1 MVRRATGIAGSVV
14 FTCSVTVCGSGHR
27 ATAGAL
33 FYTTLGIM
41 PRMQQGGGCDAAL
54 ILAMEAGTGRARP
67 PGTGGI
73 WIARTRVMETP

>member
-1 MVRRATGIAGSVV
+1 M

-33 FYTTLGIM
+33 FYTTLGIVQQ
-41 PRMQQGGGCDAAL
+41 MQQGGGCDVPP
-54 ILAMEAGTGRARP
+54 ILAVEAGTGRALP

-73 WIARTRVMETP
+73 RIARTRVMETP